1 MFRWYTP
8 IHEARD
14 ACKQQLIDFKK
25 EIENLE
31 EQRKKLKR
39 LQKKTTEVEE
49 EEENSDEG
57 VKKDTEDTK
66 TNEIP
71 DKISSGVVR
80 NIHFFSYVD

>member
-25 EIENLE
+25 EIDNLE
-31 EQRKKLKR
+31 EQRKRLKR
-39 LQKKTTEVEE
+39 LQKKTTGVEE

-66 TNEIP
+66 TNETP
-71 DKISSGVVR
+71 DKNSSGVVR
-80 NIHFFSYVD
+80 NINFF

>member
-25 EIENLE
+25 EIDNLE
-31 EQRKKLKR
+31 EQRKRLKR
-39 LQKKTTEVEE
+39 LQKKTSEVEE

-66 TNEIP
+66 TNETP
-71 DKISSGVVR
+71 DKNSSGVVR
-80 NIHFFSYVD
+80 NINFF

>member
-39 LQKKTTEVEE
+39 LQKKTTEVGE

-66 TNEIP
+66 TNETP
-71 DKISSGVVR
+71 DKNSSGVVR
-80 NIHFFSYVD
+80 NINFF